1 MTCQLLIYSGF
12 EKYFFSIQMQ
22 IQIQY
27 KYNIITNIFGISIN
41 QHDYAIILNMLY
53 NYIEINEKIK
63 ENVTLHCVCLSL

>member
-1 MTCQLLIYSGF
+1 
-12 EKYFFSIQMQ
+12 MQ